1 MVGKGFGSA
10 GGALSR
16 TGSAA
21 RCATQ
26 LLTTALFAV
35 LAVTSPAVSSLA
47 GVPFQL
53 VYRVSHSV
61 LGDLGSY
68 VYTVEPLGN
77 GATKVISQEHIDVRM
92 FGIPVYREDASRTE
106 RWQGDRLVSFDG
118 VTNKAGGRV
127 EVRGEA
133 QGDRFVITSPQGI
146 LTAAATVHPADPCAA
161 NFLDSTTIM
170 RPDTGTLEAVRVSA
184 GEPTSLGID
193 GAAVPVR
200 KYVVEGKTRYT
211 VWLNSHNLPVKFAVD
226 DDAGQAIFTLAKCV
240 SCNPLISQMGM
251 R

>member
-106 RWQGDRLVSFDG
+106 RWQGDRLVSL
-118 VTNKAGGRV
+118 TALPTRRAAASKSEARRRARV
-127 EVRGEA
+127 
-133 QGDRFVITSPQGI
+133 VITSPQGI

-161 NFLDSTTIM
+161 NFLNSTTIM
-170 RPDTGTLEAVRVSA
+170 RPDTGTLEAVRV
-184 GEPTSLGID
+184 ECRRTD
-193 GAAVPVR
+193 
-200 KYVVEGKTRYT
+200 
-211 VWLNSHNLPVKFAVD
+211 LP
-226 DDAGQAIFTLAKCV
+226 
-240 SCNPLISQMGM
+240 
-251 R
+251 RH